1 MVNKGQHCEYL
12 CCWRSVC
19 LVWDY
24 FSNINNIWVED
35 VNGWRIYMDKMQEGV
50 ITPWIFEKKDGRANC
65 LAILLCF
72 YENGQILLIQ
82 LIMILSI
89 GQSLI
94 SQLLLPSAK
103 ANIHKNIKFDVA
115 FLHQLLFPCLV
126 GIVLLGLLKNMH
138 FWTCFLMVLNA
149 YLLN

>member
-1 MVNKGQHCEYL
+1 
-12 CCWRSVC
+12 
-19 LVWDY
+19 
-24 FSNINNIWVED
+24 
-35 VNGWRIYMDKMQEGV
+35 MDKMQEGV
-50 ITPWIFEKKDGRANC
+50 MTPRIDIKKDGRANC

-82 LIMILSI
+82 LMMILPI

-103 ANIHKNIKFDVA
+103 ANIHKNKNIKFDVA
-115 FLHQLLFPCLV
+115 SLHQLLFPCLV

-138 FWTCFLMVLNA
+138 F
-149 YLLN
+149 